1 MRWLSWIIAR
11 LGHPTACRFIL
22 ALALVLALPS
32 LASPLVMDEYAQLLR
47 YREST
52 EPHAPSFLNTAFL
65 FADPANRQRD
75 LESVGMWWM
84 APDLK
89 IAFWRPLAAFT
100 QLIDFRLWPSSA
112 LLMHVHTLV
121 WFALSLLAVAAL
133 YQRFLSQAAANLA
146 LAMYAWDDARGMVLS
161 WIANRHALISTALG
175 AAVLLVHDKWRR
187 DGWQLGAWLGPVLLA
202 LSLLSSEMGLA
213 TTAFLLGYAL
223 FMERG
228 ALVPRIAQLRPYA
241 LVVVSWQVIY
251 TLAGYGAVAS
261 GAYLH

>member
-146 LAMYAWDDARGMVLS
+146 LAMYAWDDARGQLRAMLGRGVTTFGVRDLRETGILERHGLTRS
-161 WIANRHALISTALG
+161 WINWVAG
-175 AAVLLVHDKWRR
+175 QFAARR
-187 DGWQLGAWLGPVLLA
+187 WVEQLPGKGNTSPAVWKILPA
-202 LSLLSSEMGLA
+202 
-213 TTAFLLGYAL
+213 
-223 FMERG
+223 
-228 ALVPRIAQLRPYA
+228 IAEGGEQQEQEEA
-241 LVVVSWQVIY
+241 
-251 TLAGYGAVAS
+251 
-261 GAYLH
+261 